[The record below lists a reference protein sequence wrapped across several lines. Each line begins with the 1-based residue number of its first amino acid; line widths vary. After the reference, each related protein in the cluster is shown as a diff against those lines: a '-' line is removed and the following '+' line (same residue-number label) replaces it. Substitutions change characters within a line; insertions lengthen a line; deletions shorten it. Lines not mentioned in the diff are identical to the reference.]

1 MTLMTLTAEQAER
14 AGCAVVDV
22 REDEDDFPHAYDGER
37 RLTCFS
43 LKELA
48 AFQAKLHE
56 PPPAPM
62 VPWTPGKPLKRG
74 EKRKTEPAPRA
85 WGKGVGGTRNT
96 MGTLSGNRARRY

>member
-1 MTLMTLTAEQAER
+1 MLITLTAEQAER

-22 REDEDDFPHAYDGER
+22 REDEDGFPEVYDGER

-43 LKELA
+43 LAELA
-48 AFQAKLHE
+48 VFQDKLHAP
-56 PPPAPM
+56 PPPA
-62 VPWTPGKPLKRG
+62 PWTPGKPLKRG